1 MSRPQQ
7 ISVAIVD
14 DDEVDLFIAQR
25 VVRLKF
31 ETENIAL
38 FRSGFEFMEKFKDP
52 SAMDVILL
60 NYRMPEKSGLNVL
73 DDMPGILPNS
83 KPFVIITSTS
93 LDPGD
98 LARIKAHPKVDFF
111 IPKPILPA
119 HIKKVIE
126 LLLSTKQH

>member
-1 MSRPQQ
+1 
-7 ISVAIVD
+7 
-14 DDEVDLFIAQR
+14 EVDLFIAQR